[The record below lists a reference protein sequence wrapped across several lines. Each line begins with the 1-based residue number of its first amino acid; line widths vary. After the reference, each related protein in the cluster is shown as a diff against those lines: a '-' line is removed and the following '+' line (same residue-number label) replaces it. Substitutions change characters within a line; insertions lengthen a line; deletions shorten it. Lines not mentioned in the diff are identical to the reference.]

1 MGFHMIEKVSW
12 EDIQALYTSLN
23 EARTKFTLATVEVP
37 ENPGLTI
44 PANIQALND
53 SVNDMSSISFLTNI
67 AVTGVVVPSTNELLK
82 GKPFQQINGTIS
94 SILDTCPHDTSGG
107 DSGGGGCSFSG
118 GGDSCSSNRG
128 GFFFGFGGHGSFV
141 CGSFGGAARGNSG
154 CFSHRSSCYT
164 FGG

>member
-37 ENPGLTI
+37 ENPGLTM
-44 PANIQALND
+44 PTNIQALND
-53 SVNDMSSISFLTNI
+53 SVNDMSSLSFLTNI
-67 AVTGVVVPSTNELLK
+67 AVTGVVVPSSNELLR
-82 GKPFQQINGTIS
+82 GKPFHQINGTIKN
-94 SILDTCPHDTSGG
+94 ILNTCPHDPGPG
-107 DSGGGGCSFSG
+107 PGGGGGG
-118 GGDSCSSNRG
+118 GGDGGCSSNRG

-141 CGSFGGAARGNSG
+141 CGTFGGAARGNSG

-164 FGG
+164 FRR